1 MNLSLQGIGM
11 TSLRTRERMIKR
23 LSEQGIHNKK
33 ILEIMRDTPRHIF
46 MDEAL
51 ASRAYEDTALPIGYN
66 QTISQPYIV
75 AKMTELLLGS
85 TGHLAKV
92 LEIGTG
98 CGYQTAILA
107 QLVDHVYSIERI
119 LPLQRKAKGYL
130 WDLKLTNISYLYN
143 DGNLGWPD
151 YAPFDG
157 ILASAA
163 PAEIPLILLQQLA
176 IGGVMVIPIG
186 TSGQQTLQRVTRK
199 TSGYDIEEL
208 EAVTFVPF
216 FIRKRINKNVNAQVI
231 FISKRSRPK
240 VQYVNAK

>member
-1 MNLSLQGIGM
+1 MNPSLQGIGM

-51 ASRAYEDTALPIGYN
+51 SSRAYEDTALPIGYN

-85 TGHLAKV
+85 SGHLGKV

-119 LPLQRKAKGYL
+119 LPLQKKAKSHL
-130 WDLKLTNISYLYN
+130 WDLKLKNISYLYN
-143 DGNLGWPD
+143 DGNQGWPD
-151 YAPFDG
+151 YALFDG
-157 ILASAA
+157 IIASAA
-163 PAEIPLILLQQLA
+163 PAEIPPILLQQLA

-186 TSGQQTLQRVTRK
+186 ISGQQILQRVTR
-199 TSGYDIEEL
+199 TESGFNIEEL
-208 EAVTFVPF
+208 EDVTFVPF
-216 FIRKRINKNVNAQVI
+216 LSGKE
-231 FISKRSRPK
+231 
-240 VQYVNAK
+240 

>member
-1 MNLSLQGIGM
+1 MVTKGGQSMNPSLQGIGM

-51 ASRAYEDTALPIGYN
+51 SSRAYEDTALPIGYN

-85 TGHLAKV
+85 SGHLGKV

-119 LPLQRKAKGYL
+119 LPLQKKAKSHL
-130 WDLKLTNISYLYN
+130 WDLKLKNISYLYN
-143 DGNLGWPD
+143 DGNQGWPD
-151 YAPFDG
+151 YALFDG
-157 ILASAA
+157 IIASAA
-163 PAEIPLILLQQLA
+163 PAEIPPILLQQLA

-186 TSGQQTLQRVTRK
+186 ISGQQILQRVTR
-199 TSGYDIEEL
+199 TASGFDIEEL
-208 EAVTFVPF
+208 EDVTFVPF
-216 FIRKRINKNVNAQVI
+216 LSGKE
-231 FISKRSRPK
+231 
-240 VQYVNAK
+240 